1 MICEGCHNFSL
12 FVFPKQIEPPLY
24 SKLFQ
29 KNLDPDVFNQII
41 KILHDFYIEEEPS
54 LIFEILQRLPELKR
68 FDMAVM
74 FMSEPEK
81 KSKFLEESFS
91 VSLFWLVPLLNK

>member
-1 MICEGCHNFSL
+1 MY
-12 FVFPKQIEPPLY
+12 P
-24 SKLFQ
+24 KLFQ

-41 KILHDFYIEEEPS
+41 KILHDFYIEKEEPS
-54 LIFEILQRLPELKR
+54 LIFEILQKLSELKR

-81 KSKFLEESFS
+81 KIAHILFNHIDKSGLKDKSVEE
-91 VSLFWLVPLLNK
+91 LKKRYGG

>member
-1 MICEGCHNFSL
+1 ML
-12 FVFPKQIEPPLY
+12 YQYLTKIEPSLY
-24 SKLFQ
+24 PKLFQ

-41 KILHDFYIEEEPS
+41 KILHDFYIEKEKPS
-54 LIFEILQRLPELKR
+54 LILEILQRLSELRR

-81 KSKFLEESFS
+81 KIAHILFTHIENSGLKDNSVEE
-91 VSLFWLVPLLNK
+91 LKKRYGG